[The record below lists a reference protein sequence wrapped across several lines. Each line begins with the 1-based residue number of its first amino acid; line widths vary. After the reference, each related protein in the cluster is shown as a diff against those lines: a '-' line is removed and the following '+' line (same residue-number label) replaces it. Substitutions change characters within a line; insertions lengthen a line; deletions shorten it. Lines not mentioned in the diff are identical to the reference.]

1 MPIAN
6 DIKCAAP
13 RLLRRIVQT
22 ALRGA
27 AFSFA
32 LAHSSTAVGAVADV
46 GATGF
51 TVHETVEIAAPPDK
65 VYAALATPAQWWSST
80 HTFSGSAANL
90 TLDARAGGCW
100 CETLPNGGSVQH
112 LIVVFA
118 APGKTLRLRG
128 ALGPFQGMGVDGA
141 LTWSLKPDRHGNG
154 VDARLRARRLQQSR
168 LRRLRQGGR
177 RRAGR
182 ADHAPQGFHRN
193 RFARRGET
201 PVRGEMS
208 CR

>member
-141 LTWSLKPDRHGNG
+141 LTWSLKPDATGTALTLDYALGGYSKAGFADFAKAVDG
-154 VDARLRARRLQQSR
+154 VLGEQTTRLKAFIETGSPDAAK
-168 LRRLRQGGR
+168 
-177 RRAGR
+177 
-182 ADHAPQGFHRN
+182 PQ
-193 RFARRGET
+193 
-201 PVRGEMS
+201 
-208 CR
+208 